1 MVSLP
6 TETVKERIF
15 NINEFFTF
23 SLYSNV
29 CRSLF
34 EKHKLMFAFLLC
46 ARILMNDSKI
56 DMVSE
61 IKKKTGLKVS
71 LSSFIFCL
79 YLNLFTFHL
88 ANIYGKCLSEI
99 IRDHTR
105 TFKKSS
111 LSGFCLHFLLIF
123 ITQAAV
129 NNANVYSTI
138 NPGALNRQMNSQHCV
153 IISLPMF
160 VMMKK

>member
-1 MVSLP
+1 
-6 TETVKERIF
+6 VKERIF

-56 DMVSE
+56 YMVSE

-71 LSSFIFCL
+71 LSIFRL
-79 YLNLFTFHL
+79 YLNLFTL
-88 ANIYGKCLSEI
+88 YPANIYGKCLSEI
-99 IRDHTR
+99 ISDHTR
-105 TFKKSS
+105 TFKKKS
-111 LSGFCLHFLLIF
+111 LSEFCLHFLLIF
-123 ITQAAV
+123 IKLLL
-129 NNANVYSTI
+129 I
-138 NPGALNRQMNSQHCV
+138 ML
-153 IISLPMF
+153 MF
-160 VMMKK
+160 IPL